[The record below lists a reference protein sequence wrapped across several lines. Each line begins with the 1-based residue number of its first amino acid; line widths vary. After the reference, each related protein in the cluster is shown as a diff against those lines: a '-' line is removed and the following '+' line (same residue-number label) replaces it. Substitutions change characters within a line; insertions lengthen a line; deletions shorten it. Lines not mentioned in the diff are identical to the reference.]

1 MATVFELTTD
11 DIDRIESLI
20 RAMVAITCRR
30 WNLRKEQVGDD
41 MAQDCWAEVLR
52 VKDRYD
58 PNRGASLITFLYLS
72 ITRVCGRSAQ
82 RIKKRGIAELPID
95 DRHHA
100 PDAAGQLEKLETI
113 AGADVRVVAAAMGFT
128 DTEIAELLNETPR
141 ETTRRRR
148 EAAREQKRP
157 VETS

>member
-1 MATVFELTTD
+1 MLKLKDD
-11 DIDRIESLI
+11 DIERIESLI

-58 PNRGASLITFLYLS
+58 PNRGASLTTFLYLS
-72 ITRVCGRSAQ
+72 VTRVCGRSAQ
-82 RIKKRGIAELPID
+82 RIKKRGVAELTID

-100 PDAAGQLEKLETI
+100 QDAGGRMEDLETLSNV
-113 AGADVRVVAAAMGFT
+113 DVRVAAAAMGFS
-128 DTEIAELLNETPR
+128 DAEIAEMLGETPR

-157 VETS
+157 DAS

>member
-1 MATVFELTTD
+1 VLELTED
-11 DIDRIESLI
+11 DVARIESLV

-30 WNLRKEQVGDD
+30 WSLRKDQVGDD

-58 PNRGASLITFLYLS
+58 PDRGASLITFLYLS

-82 RIKKRGIAELPID
+82 RTKKRGVAELPID
-95 DRHHA
+95 DRHSA
-100 PDAAGQLEKLETI
+100 PDVAGKVEDLQRLR
-113 AGADVRVVAAAMGFT
+113 GADVRVVAASMGYS
-128 DTEIAELLNETPR
+128 DAEIAEMVGETER

-148 EAAREQKRP
+148 EAARNARGGG
-157 VETS
+157 S